1 MIIYLN
7 GNFVSEE
14 EAKIS
19 PFDHGFLYGDGVF
32 ESMVV
37 TNGLV
42 FKLDQHLKRLYDS
55 LTVLKIKIPFSKDEL
70 KKLVLETLRRNNL
83 RDGYVRLVVSRG
95 VGYPALDPRAC
106 EKPTIVIIPSTKT
119 FPQSFRGSY
128 SDIIDKVVTVSTRK
142 IPSVCIEARVKSL
155 NYLNNILA
163 RIEALEAGANEA
175 IMLDLH
181 GFVTEGPGENVFIVK
196 LGCLYTPPTH
206 NILNGITRQTVLEL
220 AKNMGIKAY
229 EQNLTRYDLYTAD
242 EAFFTSTFGGIKP
255 IREIDGRKIG
265 LKVPGPITEK
275 LKKAYESLL
284 LKEGT
289 PIE

>member
-7 GNFVSEE
+7 GEFLPEE
-14 EAKIS
+14 KAKIS

-32 ESMVV
+32 ETMVV

-42 FKLDQHLKRLYDS
+42 FKLDQHLERLYDS
-55 LTVLKIKIPFSKDEL
+55 LTVLKIKIPFSKNKL
-70 KKLVLETLRRNNL
+70 KKLVLETLRRNSL
-83 RDGYVRLVVSRG
+83 KDGYVRLIVSRG

-106 EKPTIVIIPSTKT
+106 EKPTIVIIPSAKI
-119 FPQSFRGSY
+119 FPQSFRRSY
-128 SDIIDKVVTVSTRK
+128 SDIIDKVVIVSTRK

-163 RIEALEAGANEA
+163 RIEALESGADEA
-175 IMLDLH
+175 IMLDLN
-181 GFVTEGPGENVFIVK
+181 GFVTEGPGENIFIVRSGS
-196 LGCLYTPPTH
+196 LHTPPPH

-220 AKNMGIKAY
+220 AESMGIKVY

-255 IREIDGRKIG
+255 IREIDGRRIG
-265 LKVPGPITEK
+265 LKAPGPITEK
-275 LKKAYESLL
+275 LRNAYKSLL

-289 PIE
+289 PIG